1 MKGLLA
7 VLTVVLAGAA
17 AFYLMQDASQYG
29 ALRLEG
35 RVSVAL
41 LRDDAPLQAAAGP
54 TARSET
60 ASETLR
66 CVLFGPFAHKD
77 LPGVQERLTRSG
89 LLQKAVVADRF
100 LPERFIA
107 YLGPYDNTT
116 AVRAFV
122 KQFRQQGI
130 RTVKPILEGE
140 LSYGVEIAS
149 FSSREAAEKYLVSGR
164 APDMKGIKVTN
175 RLGEPSGQVDLV

>member
-35 RVSVAL
+35 RASVAL
-41 LRDDAPLQAAAGP
+41 LRDDAPLQATAGP

-77 LPGVQERLTRSG
+77 LPGVQ
-89 LLQKAVVADRF
+89 
-100 LPERFIA
+100 
-107 YLGPYDNTT
+107 
-116 AVRAFV
+116 
-122 KQFRQQGI
+122 
-130 RTVKPILEGE
+130 
-140 LSYGVEIAS
+140 
-149 FSSREAAEKYLVSGR
+149 
-164 APDMKGIKVTN
+164 
-175 RLGEPSGQVDLV
+175 

>member
-1 MKGLLA
+1 M
-7 VLTVVLAGAA
+7 
-17 AFYLMQDASQYG
+17 
-29 ALRLEG
+29 
-35 RVSVAL
+35 
-41 LRDDAPLQAAAGP
+41 
-54 TARSET
+54 
-60 ASETLR
+60 
-66 CVLFGPFAHKD
+66 LFGPFAHKD

-175 RLGEPSGQVDLV
+175 RLGEPSGQVDLVFNAVTSEEEDRIRNLTKLYPAAELKSCY